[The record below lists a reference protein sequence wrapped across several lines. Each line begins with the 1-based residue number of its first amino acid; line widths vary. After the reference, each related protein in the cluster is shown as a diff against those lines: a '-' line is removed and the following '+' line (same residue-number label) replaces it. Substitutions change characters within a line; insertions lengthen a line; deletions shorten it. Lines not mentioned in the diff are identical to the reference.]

1 MENKERNLKPTT
13 LYLDSK
19 QIQKLKDKGVN
30 VSKTVRNYLDSL
42 EVNIKPRKK

>member
-1 MENKERNLKPTT
+1 MENKEKILKPTT
-13 LYLDSK
+13 LYLDIK

-42 EVNIKPRKK
+42 EVSIKPKK